1 MHSSFRNN
9 RIFSKS
15 NNALLAPSF
24 HGNGCRM
31 IAPFGSR
38 SFSTG
43 RKVSDKKYVGYWSGD
58 FAQCLKRH
66 FSGHASKE
74 TKKNPLS
81 TGRKVKI
88 NMSSSSIF
96 YVLQLKNG
104 KKYVGYWSGDDL
116 AQCLKRHFSGHASK
130 ETKKNPP
137 YGRVIVFQLRVP
149 KSYAQ
154 TTKYMVTCCFAG
166 IYGPDLVYGARI
178 SRSYSIS
185 RELKRFA
192 FENPLC
198 RSVNAAVRKWLL
210 AKGTNNPPK
219 NNCAS
224 PPNNKR
230 LTPG

>member
-1 MHSSFRNN
+1 MIHSSFGNK

-74 TKKNPLS
+74 TKKNPPY
-81 TGRKVKI
+81 GCVV
-88 NMSSSSIF
+88 
-96 YVLQLKNG
+96 VLQQK
-104 KKYVGYWSGDDL
+104 
-116 AQCLKRHFSGHASK
+116 
-130 ETKKNPP
+130 
-137 YGRVIVFQLRVP
+137 VP
-149 KSYAQ
+149 KSVAQ
-154 TTKYMVTCCFAG
+154 TAKYIVKSCFVS
-166 IYGPDLVYGARI
+166 IYGPDLVSGARI
-178 SRSYSIS
+178 SRSYSTS

-192 FENPLC
+192 FEIPLC
-198 RSVNAAVRKWLL
+198 RSVNAAVCKWLL
-210 AKGTNNPPK
+210 AKGTSKP
-219 NNCAS
+219 S
-224 PPNNKR
+224 NKK
-230 LTPG
+230 